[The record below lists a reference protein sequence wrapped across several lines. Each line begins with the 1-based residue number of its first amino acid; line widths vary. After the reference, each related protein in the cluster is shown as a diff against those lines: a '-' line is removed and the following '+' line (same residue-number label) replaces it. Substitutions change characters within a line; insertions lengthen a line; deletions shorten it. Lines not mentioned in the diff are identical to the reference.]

1 MKNYSVRDLVI
12 LILTCTVCFV
22 LCSTIIG
29 MVFSRIPT
37 TEFNAPIREK
47 LIDLLEMISGGV
59 IMAIGIQST
68 KDKNPPL

>member
-1 MKNYSVRDLVI
+1 MKNFTVRDWVI
-12 LILTCTVCFV
+12 LIFTCTVCFV

-29 MVFSRIPT
+29 MVFSHIPT

-47 LIDLLEMISGGV
+47 LIDLLEMITGGV